1 MEKKYAIGIDL
12 GTTYSCISV
21 YQNNN
26 VDVIPNELNERTT
39 PSVVS
44 FTQYEILSG
53 RKAKNQITQNISNII
68 YDAKRLIGRR
78 YGDKEVQDDMKKWSF
93 KVIKGNNDRPKI
105 KVIYKGEERHFFPE
119 EI

>member
-26 VDVIPNELNERTT
+26 VDVIPNELDERTT

-44 FTQYEILSG
+44 FTQYEILAG

-78 YGDKEVQDDMKKWSF
+78 YEDKEVQDDMKKCLSSPLYITF
-93 KVIKGNNDRPKI
+93 ILGRSLFPFITLND
-105 KVIYKGEERHFFPE
+105 HFF
-119 EI
+119 ISS